1 MWNML
6 LVLNTISA
14 RVAELFI
21 ELKIVQ
27 SQQQ

>member
-21 ELKIVQ
+21 ESKIVQ